1 MLDDAINI
9 HGNYT
14 LVIAAD
20 KNEVKA
26 LVTAAGLN
34 NIKWYKRGL

>member
-9 HGNYT
+9 HDNYT
-14 LVIAAD
+14 LVTATD

-26 LVTAAGLN
+26 HVAAAGLN